1 MRRYL
6 VIILLPFI
14 LYACTEAHYWD
25 NDIRVEEIETKQV
38 SASQIRTVEVHTKN
52 GAIETRAWDDNE
64 IQITFE
70 KWATGDDVEEAED
83 KLDDI
88 KVSVSKD
95 SGSGVLDV
103 DVRYPTF
110 QNSNYGCN
118 VVLDLPAYM
127 ALDLETS
134 NGAITVLETE
144 SDFVCSTTNGAIT
157 TLNTEGY
164 AELKTSNGIITVNG
178 HYGELDGRTSN
189 GVISADIV
197 LPRQGQCTLKTS
209 NGPITL
215 SIPESSSAI
224 MEASTSNGQI
234 QIHGLDVNVIKMD
247 KTEFRGRIG
256 SGQGDID
263 LQTSNGGI
271 AIKSNSY

>member
-1 MRRYL
+1 MRKYL
-6 VIILLPFI
+6 AIILLPFI

-25 NDIRVEEIETKQV
+25 NDVRVEDIETKQV
-38 SASQIRTVEVHTKN
+38 SASPIRTVEVNTKN
-52 GAIETRAWDDNE
+52 GAIETRAWDENS

-88 KVSVSKD
+88 KVSVSRD
-95 SGSGVLDV
+95 SGVLDV

-118 VVLDLPAYM
+118 VVLDLPASI
-127 ALDLETS
+127 ALDLDTS
-134 NGAITVLETE
+134 NGSITVLEIE

-178 HYGELDGRTSN
+178 HHGELDGRTSN

-197 LPRQGQCTLKTS
+197 LPRQGQCTLRTS

-234 QIHGLDVNVIKMD
+234 QLHGLDVNVIKMG
-247 KTEFRGRIG
+247 KNEFRGKIG

-271 AIKSNSY
+271 SIKSNSY